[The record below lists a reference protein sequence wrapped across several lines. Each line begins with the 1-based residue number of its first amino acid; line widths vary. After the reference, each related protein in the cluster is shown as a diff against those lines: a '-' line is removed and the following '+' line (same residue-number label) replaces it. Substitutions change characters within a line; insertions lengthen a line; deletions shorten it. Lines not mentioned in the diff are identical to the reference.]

1 MLNTD
6 QRGDEEKPGLI
17 ERFRSDF
24 DFVEGNFRIM
34 LLSWL
39 VLDFF
44 SELPSTYYQ
53 LFILEL
59 GGTAAI
65 IGLIGASEQIARA
78 VMQIPGGYLADKY
91 GRKWLIATM
100 TFLAAIARI
109 FHVLAPSWEWVLVG
123 SVIYGFCGIYRPAL
137 NAIVA
142 DSVPAEK
149 RGMGFSLINL
159 IASVSTTPAP
169 LLAGYLMTRMGLV
182 PSVRFSYVLVIFGF
196 MVAALFRFRLKETVE
211 NPERINIREMLG
223 TYPISIRESI
233 NVWRLVPRSA
243 FILFL
248 TSIFVAFTTGLFQPI
263 FSVWIVNDLGIGRL
277 EFSYIMASMFITMII
292 LAIPAGKLIDKIGK
306 KKPILLAFVLWA
318 IAVPLMIYGDF
329 WRLIISM
336 TLVGVIQVMINGAT
350 SALTADLVPKEHRG
364 KTNGSRGFFSMLS
377 SSVGMITGGWLYDNV
392 SHALPWY
399 LQLVIIVI
407 PFLLVLFYIEE
418 PNQSVA
424 KEMAGS

>member
-1 MLNTD
+1 MTSD
-6 QRGDEEKPGLI
+6 QLVDESKPGFI
-17 ERFRSDF
+17 ERIRTDF
-24 DFVEGNFRIM
+24 DFVEGNFRTM

-44 SELPSTYYQ
+44 QELPYTYNQ

-65 IGLIGASEQIARA
+65 IGFIGAAEQIARA
-78 VMQIPGGYLADKY
+78 FMQIPGGYLADKY

-100 TFLAAIARI
+100 TFLAALARI
-109 FHVLAPSWEWVLVG
+109 FHVLAPTWEWVLVG
-123 SVIYGFCGIYRPAL
+123 SVIYGLCGIYQPAL

-142 DSVPAEK
+142 DSVPADK

-169 LLAGYLMTRMGLV
+169 LLAGYMMTRMGLV

-196 MVAALFRFRLKETVE
+196 MIAAMFRFRLKETVE

-223 TYPISIRESI
+223 TYPVSIKESI

-248 TSIFVAFTTGLFQPI
+248 SSIAVSFTTGLFQPI
-263 FSVWIVNDLGIGRL
+263 FSIWIVEDLGIGKL
-277 EFSYIMASMFITMII
+277 AYSYIMAAMFITMII

-306 KKPILLAFVLWA
+306 KKPILLAYILWA
-318 IAVPLMIYGDF
+318 VAVPLMIYGTF
-329 WRLIISM
+329 WRLILSM
-336 TLVGVIQVMINGAT
+336 TLVGVLMVMINGAT

-364 KTNGSRGFFSMLS
+364 KVGGSRGFFSMLS
-377 SSVGMITGGWLYDNV
+377 GSIGMITGGWLYDNV
-392 SHALPWY
+392 SHVLPWY
-399 LQLVIIVI
+399 LQLVIIII

-418 PNQSVA
+418 PDAPIPEEKVES
-424 KEMAGS
+424 